1 MNQRPNRRR
10 NRNNPY
16 YLELI
21 DNKYIIT
28 FIDSRNSYQKI
39 AVSEEIY
46 RAFNQFELNDLREM
60 NQFDRHI
67 EHSEVFEETLYHRAL
82 KKPESMENII
92 INKII
97 LEKILFYINS
107 LPEMQRR
114 RIKLYYFKELSLEE
128 IAILERTTH
137 QAISKSIR
145 LGIVKIQRIMKI

>member
-46 RAFNQFELNDLREM
+46 QAFNQFELNDLREM

-82 KKPESMENII
+82 KKSESMENII

-97 LEKILFYINS
+97 LEKIYFCIS
-107 LPEMQRR
+107 LLSEVQQR
-114 RIKLYYFKELSLEE
+114 RIKLYYFNELSLEK
-128 IAILERTTH
+128 IASLEHSTH
-137 QAISKSIR
+137 QAISKSIY
-145 LGIVKIQRIMKI
+145 LGIVKIQKMMKI